1 MAAMKEYVPF
11 LENLAARDPELSQAL
26 SAHRDQYFLYWC
38 RSLYTLA
45 LVQAT
50 RANKRI
56 ESQTFKKM
64 AAQVEAILP
73 QLADEFWCT
82 PSLKSFRLREAIN
95 ASAPLRWIYN
105 AYVALR
111 YSRAVKRVWPAST
124 R

>member
-1 MAAMKEYVPF
+1 MAAMKEYVAF
-11 LENLAARDPELSQAL
+11 LQNLVAYDEELAQAL
-26 SAHRDQYFLYWC
+26 AAHRDAYFLHWC

-56 ESQTFKKM
+56 EPQSFAKM
-64 AAQVEAILP
+64 TAQVERVLP
-73 QLADEFWCT
+73 QVAEEFRHTRC
-82 PSLKSFRLREAIN
+82 LRSFRLRETIN
-95 ASAPLRWIYN
+95 MAAPLRLLYN

-111 YSRAVKRVWPAST
+111 YSRAVKRWWPASS